1 MWAKVSYPE
10 LVNKYD
16 YYTWDASIGS
26 FGGFSYKKDNKIIDN
41 KPITL
46 ENIDTIKICKDIP
59 YTLKNNILGLSKT
72 SVELPY
78 VPLNTEYGWDDK
90 NNCWTYFTEA
100 SSDAPQYY
108 SSYLIT

>member
-46 ENIDTIKICKDIP
+46 ENIDTIKI
-59 YTLKNNILGLSKT
+59 
-72 SVELPY
+72 
-78 VPLNTEYGWDDK
+78 
-90 NNCWTYFTEA
+90 
-100 SSDAPQYY
+100 
-108 SSYLIT
+108 